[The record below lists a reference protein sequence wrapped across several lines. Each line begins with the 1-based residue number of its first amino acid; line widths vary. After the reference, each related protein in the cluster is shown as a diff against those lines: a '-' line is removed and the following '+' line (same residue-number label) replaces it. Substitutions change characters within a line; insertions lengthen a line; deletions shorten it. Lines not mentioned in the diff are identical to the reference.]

1 MSPRRP
7 VQQATVAEALPK
19 VVVASE
25 PAVRPRLSRGAVGAV
40 GPGGTRSIGARAG
53 AGGTRKANDGAEA
66 EGRASG
72 DADASA
78 AGRSTGGLLA
88 AGPST
93 SAAALSPRGAR
104 TREKLR
110 QAAYQVFRDAGYE
123 ATTVDAVCEAAAVS
137 KGAFYF
143 HYQAKQDVFIDILEV
158 WSREITEQVEV
169 QFTATSGAKDSLSAV
184 REALTREIHRGRVIV
199 PLWLEF
205 TVRARHDPAVRQALA
220 AFYQRGR
227 SAVADILRPGVPWL
241 PPADL
246 DALSRT
252 VFGAYIGVLMQEIAD
267 PEGADADDA
276 VDAVIG
282 VLRGL
287 VSAARGR

>member
-1 MSPRRP
+1 MSPRRTSHG
-7 VQQATVAEALPK
+7 ARLEAPLPK

-25 PAVRPRLSRGAVGAV
+25 PPMKPQAARGSPRV
-40 GPGGTRSIGARAG
+40 
-53 AGGTRKANDGAEA
+53 AEA
-66 EGRASG
+66 SG
-72 DADASA
+72 MD
-78 AGRSTGGLLA
+78 TGLPMARG
-88 AGPST
+88 T
-93 SAAALSPRGAR
+93 SPGLSPRGAR

-169 QFTATSGAKDSLSAV
+169 QFTASPGAKDALTAV

-205 TVRARHDPAVRQALA
+205 TVRARHDAAIRQALA

-241 PPADL
+241 AASDL

-252 VFGAYIGVLMQEIAD
+252 VFGGYIGVLMQEIAD
-267 PEGADADDA
+267 PDGADAEDA
-276 VDAVIG
+276 VDAVFG

-287 VSAARGR
+287 VRAARGPSQP